1 MKKILASLVVGFCFT
16 LLLGE
21 SGSANTV
28 QMFLPEY
35 IFSFD
40 EKNNGDVAVVDLD
53 KEDFRIKSFIGDFFG
68 LF

>member
-35 IFSFD
+35 IFSF
-40 EKNNGDVAVVDLD
+40 EIFVTGRHGMYGTASHK
-53 KEDFRIKSFIGDFFG
+53 
-68 LF
+68 